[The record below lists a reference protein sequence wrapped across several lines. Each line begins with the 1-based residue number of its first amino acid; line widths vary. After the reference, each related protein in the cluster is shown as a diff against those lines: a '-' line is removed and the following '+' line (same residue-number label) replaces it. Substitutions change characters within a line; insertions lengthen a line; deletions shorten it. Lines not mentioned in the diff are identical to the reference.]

1 MLKWFRA
8 NIDNYSFSMEKLYK
22 IAGITRQGFHQKKQ
36 KSEQK
41 VIFYQRLKES
51 VMAIRKE
58 HPRIGAR
65 KLHVV
70 LNLKGKVGINKF
82 EKYLSCQG
90 LGIQVKRSAQKTTNS
105 NHSWRKYGNLL
116 YGLKLTDVNQV
127 WASDITYYMIKD
139 NVYYITFIE
148 DIFSRRILAYSVSD
162 NMLHNNNVKVLKKS
176 IILRKGSGLENLIH
190 HSDKGSQYCSINY
203 IDLLKANN
211 IKISMAENSME
222 NPYVERLNGIL
233 KNDYLYPRN
242 KAYNLK
248 SLKRELHIVVKLYN
262 EKRPHS
268 ELGNMSPLEFE
279 KKRKKMGGDN
289 KYETILF
296 DFKRHNDDRF
306 LKALAKRME
315 NKKLPTSSNQVGNNH
330 SHRSSYSLESCSSA
344 ELPSAWLDN
353 TKV

>member
-8 NIDNYSFSMEKLYK
+8 NIDNYAFSMERLYK

-41 VIFYQRLKES
+41 ALLYQRLKES
-51 VMAIRKE
+51 VIAIRKK

-65 KLHVV
+65 KLFII
-70 LNLKGKVGINKF
+70 LNLKGEIGINKF
-82 EKYLSCQG
+82 EKYLSDQG

-105 NHSWRKYGNLL
+105 NHAWRKYSNLL
-116 YGLKLTDVNQV
+116 YGLKLTGVNQV

-148 DIFSRRILAYSVSD
+148 DLFSRRILAYSVSD
-162 NMLHNNNVKVLKKS
+162 NMLHDNNVKVLKKS
-176 IILRKGSGLENLIH
+176 MRVRKGCDLSKLIH

-203 IDLLKANN
+203 VDILKSNN
-211 IKISMAENSME
+211 IKISMAENSIE

-242 KAYNLK
+242 KASDLK
-248 SLKRELHIVVKLYN
+248 SLKRELDIVVKLYN

-268 ELGNMSPLEFE
+268 ELGNMSPAEFE
-279 KKRKKMGGDN
+279 KQRRSTGYDK
-289 KYETILF
+289 KYETVLF
-296 DFKRHNDDRF
+296 DFRGHNEDRF
-306 LKALAKRME
+306 LKALAKRMDNE
-315 NKKLPTSSNQVGNNH
+315 KLPTRSNPVGNNH

-344 ELPSAWLDN
+344 GLSSASLDN
-353 TKV
+353 ANI